1 MKCKKCG
8 AEIKAGNLYCSRCG
22 AEVQIVSAYNVMED
36 EFFLDFQNRQ
46 MRKRRTQS
54 MPDAAAVLQKKKL
67 YICILTAIVG
77 FLALVAAAFL
87 VRMNISKETV
97 SNEPK
102 RYTQM
107 IQALVESNDG
117 DAIMCLEQGILE
129 SPKDLENR
137 FWMAWLYG
145 RQGNQSKKIETLQ
158 QILSIDG
165 ENIYACKEM
174 IRVYV
179 EADDFE
185 ALHEFYDRCSGSS
198 LAVLFEDYLVEEPVI
213 EMPQEP
219 MWDGDMLTIQTTEDL
234 NVYYTLDGS
243 SPVTNGI
250 LYYAPIRLEAGTFV
264 LQAVACNEKGY
275 YSPVVSKELTVEKH
289 YQLGMPQV
297 TPKSGEYL
305 SPQTIYVNVPE
316 GCNAYY
322 TWNGSNPTTR
332 SRKYYGGISMLEGN
346 NVLSVILVDA
356 YGNMSSVQR
365 MNYIYMPQ

>member
-97 SNEPK
+97 SNESK

-219 MWDGDMLTIQTTEDL
+219 MWDGDMLTIQTNEDI
-234 NVYYTLDGS
+234 NVNYTMD
-243 SPVTNGI
+243 
-250 LYYAPIRLEAGTFV
+250 
-264 LQAVACNEKGY
+264 
-275 YSPVVSKELTVEKH
+275 
-289 YQLGMPQV
+289 
-297 TPKSGEYL
+297 
-305 SPQTIYVNVPE
+305 
-316 GCNAYY
+316 
-322 TWNGSNPTTR
+322 
-332 SRKYYGGISMLEGN
+332 
-346 NVLSVILVDA
+346 
-356 YGNMSSVQR
+356 
-365 MNYIYMPQ
+365 